1 MMFLFPRCRNVPLTH
16 AYVIS
21 GGKKVEIKV
30 GEKSRE
36 KGREKNLKAR
46 KKVETEKAQ
55 NLNGTY
61 WAP

>member
-1 MMFLFPRCRNVPLTH
+1 MLFLFPRCRNVPLTH

-36 KGREKNLKAR
+36 KNLKAR
-46 KKVETEKAQ
+46 KKVETEKIKRKI
-55 NLNGTY
+55 
-61 WAP
+61 

>member
-1 MMFLFPRCRNVPLTH
+1 MLFLFPRCRNVPLTH

-36 KGREKNLKAR
+36 KSREKNLKAR
-46 KKVETEKAQ
+46 KKVETEKIKRKI
-55 NLNGTY
+55 
-61 WAP
+61 